1 MKPIIFNYADV
12 RNYLR
17 DFYDYSKAH
26 SRGFSYRSFARR
38 AGLKSENY
46 LKLVIDGQRKI
57 STSLMAS
64 FIRGLQLK
72 KTESEYFENLVL
84 YTNAETLDEQQKYFD
99 RMKMLRPSKI
109 SEALDDAKYDYFAN
123 WYSVV
128 IRELIG
134 EGLAEDY
141 QAISQRLRPKISEKE
156 ARQSVELLIKLGLV
170 ARRNGQ
176 LVSTDENISTAPEMI
191 SLALFKFHREMIS
204 NALLS
209 LESDSMEDRDMT
221 SVTMALPKEK
231 MEELK
236 EMIRKFRSQIIKK
249 LGDFQWSSRDKEV
262 VQINFQ
268 VFDVTRRK

>member
-1 MKPIIFNYADV
+1 MKPDIFSYTDV
-12 RNYLR
+12 RQFLK
-17 DFYDYSKAH
+17 DFYDHSKEH
-26 SRGFSYRSFARR
+26 VRGFSYRSFARR

-57 STSLMAS
+57 STSLMSS

-84 YTNAETLDEQQKYFD
+84 YSNSETFEEQQKYFD
-99 RMKMLRPSKI
+99 RMKMLRPPKI

-123 WYSVV
+123 WYNVV

-134 EGLAEDY
+134 GGLAEDY

-170 ARRNGQ
+170 VRRDGQ
-176 LVSTDENISTAPEMI
+176 LISTDGNISTPPDMI

-209 LESDSMEDRDMT
+209 LESDSMQDRDMT
-221 SVTMALPKEK
+221 SVTMALPKAK
-231 MEELK
+231 IDDLK
-236 EMIRKFRSQIIKK
+236 EMIRKFRSEIIKK
-249 LGDFQWSSRDKEV
+249 LGDFKINSSEDEV